1 MSETSSSL
9 AIAFFAAAMLYSSVG
24 HGGASAYLAVM
35 ALTGFAPEV
44 MRPCALWMNLAVS
57 AIATLAFLRAGHFF
71 LRLFWP
77 FAVTAI
83 PMAWIG
89 GGLPVRSELF
99 LLLVAISLVVASIRL
114 FLPEGKSPLRPLH
127 IGLAMFCGVIIG
139 LLSGLV
145 GIGGGIFLTPLLLLA
160 GWAEPRE
167 AAAVSAPFI
176 FFNSAAALA
185 GMAGGSVA
193 MPTAFPIWLAA
204 AVAGGMAG
212 AFCGSRLGRP
222 VWLRPVLGAVLLI
235 ASAKFGMQLL
245 S

>member
-1 MSETSSSL
+1 MIETSSSL

-35 ALTGFAPEV
+35 ALAGFAPEV

-57 AIATLAFLRAGHFF
+57 AIATFAFLRAGHFR

-83 PMAWIG
+83 PMAFIG
-89 GGLPVRSELF
+89 GCLHVRSELF
-99 LLLVAISLVVASIRL
+99 LLLVAISLVVAAIRL
-114 FLPEGKSPLRPLH
+114 FLPESSGPLRPLP
-127 IGLAMFCGVIIG
+127 IGIAMACGIIIG

-160 GWAEPRE
+160 GWAGPRG

-176 FFNSAAALA
+176 FVNSAAALA

>member
-1 MSETSSSL
+1 MIETSSSL

-24 HGGASAYLAVM
+24 HGGGSAYLAVM
-35 ALTGFAPEV
+35 ALAGFAPEV

-57 AIATLAFLRAGHFF
+57 AIATFAFLRAGHFR

-89 GGLPVRSELF
+89 GGLHVRSELF
-99 LLLVAISLVVASIRL
+99 LLLVASSLAVAAIRL
-114 FLPEGKSPLRPLH
+114 FLPEGGRPLRPLH
-127 IGLAMFCGVIIG
+127 IGIAMFCGVIIG

-160 GWAEPRE
+160 GWAGPRE

>member
-1 MSETSSSL
+1 MIEPSSYL
-9 AIAFFAAAMLYSSVG
+9 AVAFFAAAMLYSSVG

-35 ALTGFAPEV
+35 ALAGFAPEV

-57 AIATLAFLRAGHFF
+57 AIAAFAFLRAGHFR

-89 GGLPVRSELF
+89 GGLHVRSELF
-99 LLLVAISLVVASIRL
+99 LLLVAASLAVAAIRL
-114 FLPEGKSPLRPLH
+114 FLPESSGPFRPLH
-127 IGLAMFCGVIIG
+127 IGLAMFCGVLIG
-139 LLSGLV
+139 LLSGMV

-160 GWAEPRE
+160 GWAGPRE

-176 FFNSAAALA
+176 FVNSAAALA

-193 MPTAFPIWLAA
+193 MPAAFSIWLAA

-222 VWLRPVLGAVLLI
+222 VWLRPALGAVLLI
-235 ASAKFGMQLL
+235 ASAKFGLQLL

>member
-1 MSETSSSL
+1 MIENSSSL
-9 AIAFFAAAMLYSSVG
+9 AVAFFAAAMLYSSVG

-35 ALTGFAPEV
+35 ALSGFTPMV

-57 AIATLAFLRAGHFF
+57 AIATVAFLRAHHFR

-89 GGLPVRSELF
+89 GGLHIRSELF
-99 LLLVAISLVVASIRL
+99 LLLVAISLVVAGIRL
-114 FLPEGKSPLRPLH
+114 FLPEGSGHLRPLH
-127 IGLAMFCGVIIG
+127 VGLAMFCGVIIG
-139 LLSGLV
+139 FLAGLV

-160 GWAEPRE
+160 GWAGPRE

-176 FFNSAAALA
+176 FVNSAAALA
-185 GMAGGSVA
+185 GMGVSSVA
-193 MPTAFPIWLAA
+193 MPPAFPIWLAA

-222 VWLRPVLGAVLLI
+222 AWMRPVLGAMLVI
-235 ASAKFGMQLL
+235 ASAKFGLQLL
-245 S
+245 L

>member
-1 MSETSSSL
+1 MIEPTTAL
-9 AIAFFAAAMLYSSVG
+9 ALAFFAAAILYSSVG

-35 ALTGFAPEV
+35 ALAGFAPEV

-57 AIATLAFLRAGHFF
+57 AIATFAFLRAGHFRF
-71 LRLFWP
+71 RLFWP

-89 GGLPVRSELF
+89 GGLHVRSGIFF
-99 LLLVAISLVVASIRL
+99 LLVGLSLAAAAIRL
-114 FLPEGKSPLRPLH
+114 FLPERNGTQRPLN
-127 IGLAMFCGVIIG
+127 IGLAMSCGVVIG

-160 GWAEPRE
+160 GWAAPRE

-176 FFNSAAALA
+176 LVNSAAALA
-185 GMAGGSVA
+185 GIAGGA
-193 MPTAFPIWLAA
+193 AALPAAFPMWLAA

-212 AFCGSRLGRP
+212 AFCGSHLARP
-222 VWLRPVLGAVLLI
+222 AWLRPVLGAVLII
-235 ASAKFGMQLL
+235 ASAKFGILLL

>member
-1 MSETSSSL
+1 MIESSHYL

-35 ALTGFAPEV
+35 ALAGFAPEV

-57 AIATLAFLRAGHFF
+57 AIATFAFLRAGHFR

-89 GGLPVRSELF
+89 GGLHVRSELF
-99 LLLVAISLVVASIRL
+99 LLLVAISLAVAAIRL
-114 FLPEGKSPLRPLH
+114 FLPESGGPIRPLH

-160 GWAEPRE
+160 GWAGPRE
-167 AAAVSAPFI
+167 AAGVSAPFI
-176 FFNSAAALA
+176 LVNSAAALA
-185 GMAGGSVA
+185 GMASGSVA
-193 MPTAFPIWLAA
+193 MPAAFPIWLAA
-204 AVAGGMAG
+204 AVAGGIAG
-212 AFCGSRLGRP
+212 AFCGSHLGRP
-222 VWLRPVLGAVLLI
+222 AWLRPVLGCVLVV
-235 ASAKFGMQLL
+235 ASAKFGLL
-245 S
+245 LFS